1 MNSRFELVLES
12 LEYLMLPE
20 RLQVAPLG
28 PPEPRCFQPVL
39 GPLVVVGQELDF
51 PSARPAS
58 ASEAPRR
65 SGFSSTEHMTCS
77 DLVDTDA
84 CASAADAVEPEGY
97 SLVATSAHA
106 DSSSRAAWCRLAW
119 R

>member
-1 MNSRFELVLES
+1 
-12 LEYLMLPE
+12 MLPE

-28 PPEPRCFQPVL
+28 PPEPRSLQPVL
-39 GPLVVVGQELDF
+39 GPLVVVVAGQELDF

-58 ASEAPRR
+58 GSKAPRR

-77 DLVDTDA
+77 GLVDTDA
-84 CASAADAVEPEGY
+84 CASAADAVEPEEC

>member
-1 MNSRFELVLES
+1 
-12 LEYLMLPE
+12 MLPE

-28 PPEPRCFQPVL
+28 SPEPRSLQPVL
-39 GPLVVVGQELDF
+39 GPLVEVVAVQELDY

-58 ASEAPRR
+58 GSQVPRR

>member
-1 MNSRFELVLES
+1 
-12 LEYLMLPE
+12 MLPE

-28 PPEPRCFQPVL
+28 SPEPRSLQQVL
-39 GPLVVVGQELDF
+39 GPLVEVVAGQELDY

-58 ASEAPRR
+58 GSQVPRR

-84 CASAADAVEPEGY
+84 CASAADAVEQEGY